1 MVMVVRIRRI
11 ALVGLLAFAAAGVLQ
26 GSASAAADGDLDI
39 STLPPQAQAKINPG
53 LVVANQGAIKV
64 NPGFI
69 NQARP

>member
-1 MVMVVRIRRI
+1 MMVRFRKI
-11 ALVGLLAFAAAGVLQ
+11 ALVGLMAMAAVGVLQ

-39 STLPPQAQAKINPG
+39 SSLPPHAQAKINPG

-69 NQARP
+69 DQARP